1 MSVEPGR
8 RYWAIAVLASLA
20 LHAGAAGA
28 AAMLFESY
36 RRDAPRTDF
45 VFSDALAPVA
55 ARAATAAER
64 VAALKQNSQTAERAV
79 PAEAAR
85 LRPKETPAVAAVQR
99 PFAPS
104 AAVSK
109 ALPSAAAAVQPKPA
123 AETLAQ
129 TSANYAAQP
138 SDSSRVAP
146 SEAHWVQPSARDD
159 IASAVDAAEKAA
171 PAGRVP
177 IAPSA
182 ATRVAITPSAGEAIA
197 GEIEQSALPLTSHAI
212 APVAEAIVEI
222 VSPSSETATPRA
234 KAAPSSPAPAIA
246 RASAGEKP
254 SQAPRLELKAAAPA
268 SIAQPGRMTAERLS
282 PVAAPQR
289 LEAVQP
295 AEPPLET
302 ALLAPERPGPVD
314 ESATVP
320 PPDPYRD
327 AVEFVRRF
335 DGGDCFAALP
345 ARLGGPE
352 FRTFAM
358 EVGRATGFAQAYAEI
373 AGEPAKIRSSELARA
388 QCDALGFIRNSKG
401 YPAFSLSLSLDAPEV
416 PSGSALSGSI
426 FDAGEQRVHLLVVD
440 DEGRVQLADEFV
452 SVASRTERR
461 FSLPV
466 YLTDGPVRT
475 QQLLIAIATDRD
487 LPMLRDAVDQPA
499 GEFFARLAREVA
511 AGQAELDIAAEAFSV
526 R

>member
-1 MSVEPGR
+1 
-8 RYWAIAVLASLA
+8 
-20 LHAGAAGA
+20 
-28 AAMLFESY
+28 
-36 RRDAPRTDF
+36 
-45 VFSDALAPVA
+45 
-55 ARAATAAER
+55 
-64 VAALKQNSQTAERAV
+64 
-79 PAEAAR
+79 
-85 LRPKETPAVAAVQR
+85 
-99 PFAPS
+99 
-104 AAVSK
+104 
-109 ALPSAAAAVQPKPA
+109 
-123 AETLAQ
+123 
-129 TSANYAAQP
+129 
-138 SDSSRVAP
+138 
-146 SEAHWVQPSARDD
+146 
-159 IASAVDAAEKAA
+159 VDAAEKAA

-254 SQAPRLELKAAAPA
+254 SQAPRLELKAAA
-268 SIAQPGRMTAERLS
+268 L
-282 PVAAPQR
+282 
-289 LEAVQP
+289 QP

>member
-1 MSVEPGR
+1 MNAEPGR
-8 RYWAIAVLASLA
+8 RYWAIAILASLA

-28 AAMLFESY
+28 GAILFESY

-45 VFSDALAPVA
+45 VFSNAPAPVA
-55 ARAATAAER
+55 VRAATAAER

-85 LRPKETPAVAAVQR
+85 LSPKVMATAVAVQR

-109 ALPSAAAAVQPKPA
+109 TLPSAAAAIRPK
-123 AETLAQ
+123 LADERLAH

-138 SDSSRVAP
+138 SDSSRLAP
-146 SEAHWVQPSARDD
+146 SGAQRVKPAAEDD
-159 IASAVDAAEKAA
+159 IASAVDAAKAA

-182 ATRVAITPSAGEAIA
+182 AVRVAVTPSAGEAIA
-197 GEIEQSALPLTSHAI
+197 GEIGMQSAVPPTSHAI
-212 APVAEAIVEI
+212 APVAEAIAEI
-222 VSPSSETATPRA
+222 VSPNSETAAPPA
-234 KAAPSSPAPAIA
+234 KPAPSSAATAVVRAPV
-246 RASAGEKP
+246 GEKP
-254 SQAPRLELKAAAPA
+254 PQAPRFELKAAAPA
-268 SIAQPGRMTAERLS
+268 TIAQPGRMTAERLS

-295 AEPPLET
+295 AEPLLET
-302 ALLAPERPGPVD
+302 ALLAPERPGPAD
-314 ESATVP
+314 EGATVP

-358 EVGRATGFAQAYAEI
+358 EAGRATGFAQAYEEV

-416 PSGSALSGSI
+416 PSGSALLGSI

-461 FSLPV
+461 FGLPV

-487 LPMLRDAVDQPA
+487 LPMLRDEVDQPA